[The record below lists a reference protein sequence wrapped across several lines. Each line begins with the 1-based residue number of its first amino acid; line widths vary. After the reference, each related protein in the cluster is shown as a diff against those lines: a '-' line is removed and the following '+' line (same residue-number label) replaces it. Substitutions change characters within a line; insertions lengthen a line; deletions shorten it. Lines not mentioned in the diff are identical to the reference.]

1 MNGKIVLDYTD
12 RSEPLTVADLKADDD
27 RLHIEDFRVERYILW
42 EHQLEHLIKT
52 AGGPVAPSV
61 RRGEYIWGVPLT
73 IKRRVLGLDI
83 LVAR

>member
-1 MNGKIVLDYTD
+1 MNGKVTIDYTD
-12 RSEPLTVADLKADDD
+12 RSEPLTIGDIKADDD
-27 RLHIEDFRVERYILW
+27 RLHLEDIRVERYILR
-42 EHQLEHLIKT
+42 EHQLDHLIK
-52 AGGPVAPSV
+52 AAPGPVAPSV